1 MQSLLKY
8 FKSRKKSLNFLLRYS
23 KRKFT
28 QKAFHRFRVEV
39 KKMNTLL
46 LIIQS
51 TDQNFDRKAFKKP
64 LRKLFRKA
72 GEIRELQIE
81 KDLLSKNE
89 VLDQLP
95 FLKKDMAKEIQQKR
109 SEFFKIRTYSRSKK
123 IRKKFNLKKKDLK
136 KIQPSEFTHF
146 LEEQWEEIL
155 HLVSD
160 GIDFCNAH
168 LLRKKMKTYQY
179 ALEIFG
185 KKTLPIHFDEVE
197 ELSKLLG
204 AWHDRDVFLQR
215 IKNQGLFE
223 KIAES
228 ELEIFNGF
236 VGQMAEEAD
245 NYLKDIQTKLA
256 LLQ

>member
-23 KRKFT
+23 KRKFS

-46 LIIQS
+46 LIIQA
-51 TDQNFDRKAFKKP
+51 TDQNFDRKALKKP
-64 LRKLFRKA
+64 LLKLFRKA

-81 KDLLSKNE
+81 KDLLSEDK

-95 FLKKDMAKEIQQKR
+95 FLKKDLGKEIQQKR
-109 SEFFKIRTYSRSKK
+109 NEFFKIRTYSSSKK
-123 IRKKFNLKKKDLK
+123 IRKKFKLIKKDLK
-136 KIQPSEFTHF
+136 KIQPSEFSYF
-146 LEEQWEEIL
+146 LEGQWEDIL

-160 GIDFCNAH
+160 GIDFSNAH
-168 LLRKKMKTYQY
+168 LLRKKLKTYQY
-179 ALEIFG
+179 ALEILG
-185 KKTLPIHFDEVE
+185 KNTLPIHFAEVE

-215 IKNQGLFE
+215 VKNQNLSE

-228 ELEIFNGF
+228 EREIFNRF
-236 VGQMAEEAD
+236 IAQMTKESD
-245 NYLKDIQTKLA
+245 NYLQDIQTKLA